1 MQRAGPGSED
11 CNGFVFPSYL
21 ISKGVIYADTERVYG
36 ISLLIPSNG
45 LTKIGSDQ
53 KGTPILTEFNIK
65 NQLIGFYGSYN
76 DQYITSLGFL
86 THDPKCVR
94 IPPPEP
100 EIEEEIIVEEVTVTA
115 EPPAAEEEGS
125 STGMIVVIIVMLLL
139 VIGIVVGGII
149 MKKKGINPFSKFKC
163 KCRRRGKDGASTVGN
178 MDDKIT
184 GSKELKNK
192 MSKKVIM

>member
-1 MQRAGPGSED
+1 M
-11 CNGFVFPSYL
+11 
-21 ISKGVIYADTERVYG
+21 
-36 ISLLIPSNG
+36 IPSNG

-86 THDPKCVR
+86 THDPNCIR

-100 EIEEEIIVEEVTVTA
+100 EIEEEEIIEEEVTVVA
-115 EPPAAEEEGS
+115 EPPSAEEGGS
-125 STGMIVVIIVMLLL
+125 SMGMIIVIVVVLLL
-139 VIGIVVGGII
+139 VVGIVVGGII
-149 MKKKGINPFSKFKC
+149 MKKKGINPFSKCKC
-163 KCRRRGKDGASTVGN
+163 KCRRGGDGSSTVGN
-178 MDDKIT
+178 MDDKIN
-184 GSKELKNK
+184 GSSKELNK